1 MSSNQLLHEPDVLSL
16 KDGCPMTSGGRHHM
30 TRGRTRRIADR
41 YELNALPMPG
51 GMGLV
56 WEGYDIVLDRPV
68 AIKQIR
74 VEKARTPAELAVL
87 VGRFRREAR
96 VTAQIE
102 HPGVP
107 AVYDAAINQAADSP
121 DKAAELYVVMQL
133 IRGMDLR
140 DILAQQGPLPVE
152 WAVAVAA
159 QICSVLSYAHA
170 VPVVHRDLKPSN
182 IMIDGNGAVKVL
194 DFGVAAAF
202 GTDTAQL
209 TETGRPVGTR
219 DYMAPEQFLG
229 VGVSPRSDLYTL
241 GCVLHEMLAGRKAL
255 CGAGDAA
262 LRHVHDNP
270 EPLRSLRPDI
280 PVELERL
287 VLDLLEKNPD
297 DRPADAHA
305 VHDRLVPHLPSPGT
319 STAPPGPPGL
329 ADPTL
334 PYRAPLAPKS
344 RPAIRT
350 GPGPARPATPT
361 VLSDAFLREGE
372 EEAVRLFEEGRFTQ
386 AAHVLEELL
395 DQADQLDPRLPETR
409 RIHAGVLLA
418 GEDFRRALG
427 AFRHL
432 AAEAKDGSELREYRQ
447 HIALCL
453 AALGEHEQALKE
465 YRSLLRDA
473 PDSEAVTLR
482 QKIADLLLALHR
494 AGEAADLLRSLVRE
508 FPPEHPAA
516 VRSRELLDRIQF
528 AGGSAD

>member
-1 MSSNQLLHEPDVLSL
+1 
-16 KDGCPMTSGGRHHM
+16 MTI
-30 TRGRTRRIADR
+30 GRTRRIADR
-41 YELNALPMPG
+41 YELSALPMPG

-74 VEKARTPAELAVL
+74 VEKARTPAELAML

-96 VTAQIE
+96 VTARIE

-107 AVYDAAINQAADSP
+107 AVYDAAIDQSADSP
-121 DKAAELYVVMQL
+121 DQAAELYVVMQL

-140 DILAQQGPLPVE
+140 DILAEQGPLPVE

-159 QICSVLSYAHA
+159 QVCSVLSHAHA

-182 IMIDGNGAVKVL
+182 IMIDGGGAVKVL
-194 DFGVAAAF
+194 DFGVASAF
-202 GTDTAQL
+202 GTDTPQL

-229 VGVSPRSDLYTL
+229 VGVSPRSDLYSL
-241 GCVLHEMLAGRKAL
+241 GCVLHEMLAGRRVFS
-255 CGAGDAA
+255 GTGDAA
-262 LRHVHDNP
+262 LRHVHDSP
-270 EPLRSLRPDI
+270 EPLRSLRPDV
-280 PVELERL
+280 PVKLERL

-297 DRPADAHA
+297 DRPTDAHA
-305 VHDRLVPHLPSPGT
+305 VHDRLVPHLPSPG
-319 STAPPGPPGL
+319 SGTAPRGPSGL

-334 PYRAPLAPKS
+334 PYRTPLAPKG
-344 RPAIRT
+344 RPAVRAV
-350 GPGPARPATPT
+350 PAPPPA
-361 VLSDAFLREGE
+361 LSDALVQEGE
-372 EEAVRLFEEGRFTQ
+372 EEAVQLFEEGRFTQ

-395 DQADQLDPRLPETR
+395 DQANPLDPRLSETR
-409 RIHAGVLLA
+409 RIYAGVLLA

-432 AAEAKDGSELREYRQ
+432 AAEATDGSDVREYRW

-453 AALGEHEQALKE
+453 ATLGEHEQALQE
-465 YRSLLRDA
+465 YRSLLPDA
-473 PDSEAVTLR
+473 PHAEAVTLR

-494 AGEAADLLRSLVRE
+494 ASKAADLLRSLVSE
-508 FPPEHPAA
+508 LPPEHPAA
-516 VRSRELLDRIQF
+516 VRSRELLNRIQL
-528 AGGSAD
+528 AEGTTE

>member
-1 MSSNQLLHEPDVLSL
+1 
-16 KDGCPMTSGGRHHM
+16 MTI
-30 TRGRTRRIADR
+30 GRTRRIADR
-41 YELNALPMPG
+41 YELSALPMPG

-56 WEGYDIVLDRPV
+56 CEGYDIVLDRPV

-96 VTAQIE
+96 VTARIE

-107 AVYDAAINQAADSP
+107 AVYDAAIDQSAESP
-121 DKAAELYVVMQL
+121 DDAAELYVVMQL

-140 DILAQQGPLPVE
+140 DLVAEQGPLPVE

-182 IMIDGNGAVKVL
+182 IMIDGSGAVKVL
-194 DFGVAAAF
+194 DFGVASVF
-202 GTDTAQL
+202 GADTAQL

-229 VGVSPRSDLYTL
+229 VGVSPRSDLYGL
-241 GCVLHEMLAGRKAL
+241 GCVLHEMLAGRKVL
-255 CGAGDAA
+255 CGTGDAA
-262 LRHVHDNP
+262 LRHVHGSP
-270 EPLRSLRPDI
+270 EPLRSLRPDV

-319 STAPPGPPGL
+319 APRGPSGL
-329 ADPTL
+329 ADPTR

-344 RPAIRT
+344 RLGLRT
-350 GPGPARPATPT
+350 EPGPARPAPPA
-361 VLSDAFLREGE
+361 LSDALVQEGE
-372 EEAVRLFEEGRFTQ
+372 EKAVRLFEEGRFTQ
-386 AAHVLEELL
+386 AAHVLDELL
-395 DQADQLDPRLPETR
+395 DQADPLDPRLAETR

-427 AFRHL
+427 AFKYL
-432 AAEAKDGSELREYRQ
+432 AAEAKNGRDLREYRQ

-453 AALGEHEQALKE
+453 ATLGEHEQALEE
-465 YRSLLRDA
+465 YRSLLPEA
-473 PDSEAVTLR
+473 PDTETIVLR

-494 AGEAADLLRSLVRE
+494 ADEAADLLRSLVSE
-508 FPPEHPAA
+508 LPPEHPSA
-516 VRSRELLDRIQF
+516 VRSRELLKRIQL
-528 AGGSAD
+528 AGGATG